1 MPERTHAAATPRAR
15 EETRSK
21 GVTRLPFSS
30 RFKERSRSADSK
42 SNSVRAH
49 PKAALRPAVA
59 SAVAEKLRHRRSPSP
74 KQKTA
79 AGLPVG
85 QHRRP
90 GIGRAPV
97 GARTPTDQSPIIQ
110 PEMPER
116 THAAATPRAREETR
130 SKGVTRLP
138 FSSRFKERSRS
149 ADSKSNSVRAHPKA
163 ALRPAV
169 ASAVAEKLRHRR
181 SPSPKQ
187 KTAAG
192 LPVGQHRRPGIGRA
206 PVGARTPTDQSP
218 IIQPEM
224 PERTHA
230 AATPRAREETRSKGV
245 TRLPFSSRFKE
256 RSRSADSKSNSVRAH
271 PKAALR
277 PAVASAVAEK
287 LRHRRSP
294 SPKQKTA
301 AGLPV
306 GQHRRPGIG
315 RAPVGARTPTDQS
328 PIIQPEMPERT
339 HAAATPRAREETR
352 SKGVTRLP
360 FSSRFKERSRSA
372 DSKSNSVRAHPKAA
386 LRPAVASAVAEK
398 LRHRRSP
405 SPKQK
410 TAAGLP
416 VGQHRRPG
424 IGRAPVGARTP
435 TDQSPIIQPE
445 MPERTHAAATP
456 RAREETRS
464 KGVTR
469 LPF

>member
-1 MPERTHAAATPRAR
+1 MFSFIGRAPVGARTPTDQSPIIQPEMPERTHAAATPRAR

-30 RFKERSRSADSK
+30 KFKERSRSANSK

-138 FSSRFKERSRS
+138 FSSKFKERSRS
-149 ADSKSNSVRAHPKA
+149 ANSKSNSVRAHPKA

-245 TRLPFSSRFKE
+245 TRSRPPIGRSACRSSLPGSSSSR
-256 RSRSADSKSNSVRAH
+256 S
-271 PKAALR
+271 L
-277 PAVASAVAEK
+277 PAPAP
-287 LRHRRSP
+287 P
-294 SPKQKTA
+294 SPPPINRNRKS
-301 AGLPV
+301 
-306 GQHRRPGIG
+306 
-315 RAPVGARTPTDQS
+315 RTPLRRRGQIATALGCRLACAGNDTK
-328 PIIQPEMPERT
+328 RVN
-339 HAAATPRAREETR
+339 AAQTTNRSIGLSLEPTR
-352 SKGVTRLP
+352 
-360 FSSRFKERSRSA
+360 
-372 DSKSNSVRAHPKAA
+372 
-386 LRPAVASAVAEK
+386 
-398 LRHRRSP
+398 
-405 SPKQK
+405 
-410 TAAGLP
+410 
-416 VGQHRRPG
+416 
-424 IGRAPVGARTP
+424 
-435 TDQSPIIQPE
+435 
-445 MPERTHAAATP
+445 
-456 RAREETRS
+456 
-464 KGVTR
+464 
-469 LPF
+469 